1 MTDRQRRVLKIW
13 QVLIAYATNRRIITY
28 PQLSDLIN
36 EPAVFPASLGNYL
49 DPIQAFCLGRD
60 MPNLT
65 VIVVS
70 SSTGEPG
77 NRIGM
82 RSNHV
87 GTEREDVFREPWFA
101 MTPPM
106 PGDFA

>member
-28 PQLSDLIN
+28 QQLSGLID
-36 EPAVFPASLGNYL
+36 EPAVFPASLGNHL
-49 DPIQAFCLGRD
+49 APIETFCLGRG

-65 VIVVS
+65 VIAVS
-70 SSTGEPG
+70 ARTGEPG
-77 NRIGM
+77 DGIGM
-82 RSNHV
+82 RSNNV
-87 GTEREDVFREPWFA
+87 GTEREGVFGEPWFA
-101 MTPPM
+101 KTPPM